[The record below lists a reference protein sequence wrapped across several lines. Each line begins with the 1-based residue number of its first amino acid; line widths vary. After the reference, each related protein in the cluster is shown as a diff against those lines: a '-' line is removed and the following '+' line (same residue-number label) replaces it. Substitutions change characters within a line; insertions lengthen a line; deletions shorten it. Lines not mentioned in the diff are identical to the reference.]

1 MIKFLKVSN
10 IQLKP
15 NSPSL
20 RCYFRLSRE
29 SSIKNEDIWYFFLF
43 LFFKYLERKYEIL
56 KKNGFKIF
64 SGLYLELWLRLGAGC
79 LGFNSRACSVRSSI

>member
-20 RCYFRLSRE
+20 RCCFRLSRE
-29 SSIKNEDIWYFFLF
+29 SSIKNEDIWYFFF
-43 LFFKYLERKYEIL
+43 VFIFQIFG
-56 KKNGFKIF
+56 KKI
-64 SGLYLELWLRLGAGC
+64 
-79 LGFNSRACSVRSSI
+79 

>member
-43 LFFKYLERKYEIL
+43 LFFKYLERKYEI
-56 KKNGFKIF
+56 F
-64 SGLYLELWLRLGAGC
+64 
-79 LGFNSRACSVRSSI
+79 